1 MKPTHLVIIGGVAA
15 GPAAAAEARR
25 TDPNLRISLFES
37 GPDISYSA
45 CEMPH
50 LISGH
55 ISSLQKLVR
64 FTPHAFAAKQ
74 GVDVFTQH
82 TVVGIDAE
90 KRTLTVLNRKSNS
103 TSAVGYD
110 RLVIATGAQAR
121 IPENLNIS
129 SPDLYVLRT
138 LQDVKRI
145 EMALTQ
151 DVKHAVVMGSGYV
164 GLDAAWAL
172 HLRGVR
178 TTMLAPSGFLTGGLS
193 PEMGSFI
200 KSYLRSKGIQVRE
213 ERGVGIEKAGDGK
226 IIAVLTDQ
234 GEKIGCDFALIAT
247 GTKPV
252 VELAQAAGLKLGPA
266 GGIRVDKHLKTSVN
280 GVWACGDCIER
291 PEMVFEESVRMP
303 LSLHAFRSGRIAGRN
318 AARGG
323 RGRAAS
329 MSPSVHTAAIGLGDL
344 EIGHTGWTKEAAPAP
359 GKKVISA
366 QATHR
371 TASSLSE
378 HSPIH
383 VELVAEQDSGRL
395 IGGQIVGGPGSVGR
409 INVITSLI
417 RMKGTIDDLYDL
429 DFVYAPTLAPAHD
442 PLFVTARLLQKKR
455 TV

>member
-178 TTMLAPSGFLTGGLS
+178 TTMLAP
-193 PEMGSFI
+193 
-200 KSYLRSKGIQVRE
+200 
-213 ERGVGIEKAGDGK
+213 A
-226 IIAVLTDQ
+226 
-234 GEKIGCDFALIAT
+234 DF
-247 GTKPV
+247 
-252 VELAQAAGLKLGPA
+252 
-266 GGIRVDKHLKTSVN
+266 
-280 GVWACGDCIER
+280 
-291 PEMVFEESVRMP
+291 
-303 LSLHAFRSGRIAGRN
+303 
-318 AARGG
+318 
-323 RGRAAS
+323 
-329 MSPSVHTAAIGLGDL
+329 
-344 EIGHTGWTKEAAPAP
+344 
-359 GKKVISA
+359 
-366 QATHR
+366 
-371 TASSLSE
+371 
-378 HSPIH
+378 
-383 VELVAEQDSGRL
+383 
-395 IGGQIVGGPGSVGR
+395 
-409 INVITSLI
+409 
-417 RMKGTIDDLYDL
+417 
-429 DFVYAPTLAPAHD
+429 
-442 PLFVTARLLQKKR
+442 
-455 TV
+455 